1 MLSALIGELDGIDPG
16 GGLVPIKAQK
26 KVPRNQVKITAQ
38 VKKKVPTGKQKNKLV
53 SAQKRTRKIS
63 SKGLKT
69 SILLKSSKA
78 TQGRMSPQKVG
89 DKNQPELKSPQGS
102 AEKISEGFN
111 RKSKFDPSM
120 ELVRETVIANLRE
133 SLLGQKTLI
142 LNKSRNIEEEALM
155 SPSDGVQDE
164 ADQASRQLS
173 LNLSLNLH
181 ERDRSSLFLIEK
193 ALSRIQNGSYGHC
206 DLCGIE
212 IGLRRL
218 QARPFASL
226 CIDCMQDQED
236 LRLNSSPS

>member
-1 MLSALIGELDGIDPG
+1 M
-16 GGLVPIKAQK
+16 PIKVQK
-26 KVPRNQVKITAQ
+26 KVPRNQVKAKARIQVKEPSQTKAQ
-38 VKKKVPTGKQKNKLV
+38 VKKKVPINKLINKESGKLV
-53 SAQKRTRKIS
+53 SAQQSAQKTS
-63 SKGLKT
+63 SKVEKSDIMLASVKKT
-69 SILLKSSKA
+69 KKQERPSKLGVKSQAKSD
-78 TQGRMSPQKVG
+78 SPQ
-89 DKNQPELKSPQGS
+89 NS
-102 AEKISEGFN
+102 ARN
-111 RKSKFDPSM
+111 REEASGREAKFSSSM
-120 ELVRETVIANLRE
+120 DLVRESLIANLRE
-133 SLLGQKTLI
+133 SLLNQKTLI
-142 LNKSRNIEEEALM
+142 LNKSRSIEEEALM

-236 LRLNSSPS
+236 LRPNSSPS